1 MRRILYLA
9 AGLLLAVETS
19 NAAPAQNSVPDA
31 LAHTPDV
38 NRAFPA
44 PPPTRKAWTERLF
57 EGVTEELAAAGERAA
72 GIAKGT
78 REGIRGLLQAG
89 YDALPRRLV
98 PVDPQGQA
106 QVAKPSWRGP
116 PSDDEL
122 DEMLQRLDALQTPPI
137 KDLGDRPPPGQPSD
151 SERPAPE
158 KPTVS
163 AENAEGARGLLR
175 RLQARGEVQ
184 QRPTTRTSAYSQMLP
199 SQLVQAGFQD
209 WENDEA
215 SADEST
221 GIEVASAFP
230 DPLGSGATCL
240 DVQQQGAEPL
250 RLAASAGDASD
261 FLDKLTLAEVMP
273 DQPRLLPDGSLFLPK
288 LAQRLLEIGTL
299 QACEEQLL
307 RVESVSGRVVADPDA
322 SGLVQAAQVGRI
334 RPGPDG
340 LPALG
345 TRVRAGQPLAVL
357 EPAVPAVERG
367 QLERQLA
374 ELRSQ
379 IIETEL
385 QLARMRDFPIVP
397 FRSGRML
404 ALRLEL
410 DGLRKQRDQLIAAL
424 DDHEVLLSPVEG
436 VISRAEIRAGQLAQP
451 GDTLWEIVDPQR
463 LRLEV
468 LAPADFPLEELRGA
482 QALTSGGERLELR
495 LAGQGKARDDGS
507 LLLQFK
513 IEDPPKSLRLE
524 TMVQVHLSGGE
535 PRPALLLPQEALWER
550 GDGSFLVWEHLEGER
565 FLPRRVRGERG
576 SDSAFIL
583 RDGLEQGA
591 RIVHRG
597 VEQLERLVL
606 DLHVSGYAS
615 VASVARPEPLTGG
628 R

>member
-1 MRRILYLA
+1 
-9 AGLLLAVETS
+9 
-19 NAAPAQNSVPDA
+19 
-31 LAHTPDV
+31 
-38 NRAFPA
+38 
-44 PPPTRKAWTERLF
+44 
-57 EGVTEELAAAGERAA
+57 
-72 GIAKGT
+72 
-78 REGIRGLLQAG
+78 
-89 YDALPRRLV
+89 
-98 PVDPQGQA
+98 
-106 QVAKPSWRGP
+106 
-116 PSDDEL
+116 
-122 DEMLQRLDALQTPPI
+122 
-137 KDLGDRPPPGQPSD
+137 
-151 SERPAPE
+151 
-158 KPTVS
+158 
-163 AENAEGARGLLR
+163 
-175 RLQARGEVQ
+175 
-184 QRPTTRTSAYSQMLP
+184 
-199 SQLVQAGFQD
+199 
-209 WENDEA
+209 
-215 SADEST
+215 
-221 GIEVASAFP
+221 
-230 DPLGSGATCL
+230 
-240 DVQQQGAEPL
+240 
-250 RLAASAGDASD
+250 
-261 FLDKLTLAEVMP
+261 
-273 DQPRLLPDGSLFLPK
+273 
-288 LAQRLLEIGTL
+288 
-299 QACEEQLL
+299 
-307 RVESVSGRVVADPDA
+307 
-322 SGLVQAAQVGRI
+322 
-334 RPGPDG
+334 
-340 LPALG
+340 
-345 TRVRAGQPLAVL
+345 
-357 EPAVPAVERG
+357 
-367 QLERQLA
+367 
-374 ELRSQ
+374 
-379 IIETEL
+379 
-385 QLARMRDFPIVP
+385 MRDSPIVP

-550 GDGSFLVWEHLEGER
+550 GDGSFRVWEHLEGER

-606 DLHVSGYAS
+606 DLHVSGHAS

>member
-1 MRRILYLA
+1 MRA
-9 AGLLLAVETS
+9 VCSAGCRPGKCSSGRRRGPLPT
-19 NAAPAQNSVPDA
+19 PDA
-31 LAHTPDV
+31 TFAT
-38 NRAFPA
+38 RA
-44 PPPTRKAWTERLF
+44 
-57 EGVTEELAAAGERAA
+57 
-72 GIAKGT
+72 
-78 REGIRGLLQAG
+78 
-89 YDALPRRLV
+89 
-98 PVDPQGQA
+98 
-106 QVAKPSWRGP
+106 S
-116 PSDDEL
+116 
-122 DEMLQRLDALQTPPI
+122 
-137 KDLGDRPPPGQPSD
+137 
-151 SERPAPE
+151 
-158 KPTVS
+158 
-163 AENAEGARGLLR
+163 
-175 RLQARGEVQ
+175 
-184 QRPTTRTSAYSQMLP
+184 
-199 SQLVQAGFQD
+199 GFSD

-221 GIEVASAFP
+221 GIEVARPSLTP
-230 DPLGSGATCL
+230 CSGATCL

-250 RLAASAGDASD
+250 RLAARQVMQAMFST
-261 FLDKLTLAEVMP
+261 LTLAEVMP

-436 VISRAEIRAGQLAQP
+436 ISRAEIRAGQLASLATPCGDRRSATSAP
-451 GDTLWEIVDPQR
+451 GGIGACGFSAR
-463 LRLEV
+463 R
-468 LAPADFPLEELRGA
+468 AAGA
-482 QALTSGGERLELR
+482 QALTSAESAWLR
-495 LAGQGKARDDGS
+495 LAGQARHAMMEACFCS
-507 LLLQFK
+507 
-513 IEDPPKSLRLE
+513 SRLRIR
-524 TMVQVHLSGGE
+524 QRACAWKRWCRSISAR

-606 DLHVSGYAS
+606 DLHVSGHAS